1 MELNFTKMHGLGND
15 FVVING
21 FEQAINLDAET
32 IRFLADRRFGIGCDQ
47 ILLLAPP
54 KTGDCD
60 VNYRIFNADGG
71 EVSQCG
77 NGARCVAVYLRKKGL
92 VDKDE
97 IIAGTSHGKL
107 HLYLEDN
114 DNVRVDMGIPQLD
127 PDAIPLKFSQREGQY
142 PVQLDGIDVTLR
154 ALSIGNP
161 HAVLLVD
168 NVEQAPVHVLGP
180 RIQES
185 GLFPEGV
192 NVGFMQIID
201 RKHILLRVYERGAGE
216 TMACG
221 SGACAAVVA
230 GCLGGELED
239 TVDVGLRGGHLSVS
253 WQGEGK
259 SVWMIGP
266 ATFVYEGRIIL

>member
-1 MELNFTKMHGLGND
+1 MNFTKMHGLGND
-15 FVVING
+15 FVVVNS
-21 FEQAINLDAET
+21 FEQDIQLDAEQ
-32 IRFLADRRFGIGCDQ
+32 IRFLADRRLGIGCDQ
-47 ILLLAPP
+47 LLLLGPP
-54 KTGDCD
+54 GSKDCD

-77 NGARCVAVYLRKKGL
+77 NGSRCVAVYLRKKGL
-92 VDKDE
+92 VEKDTITAE
-97 IIAGTSHGKL
+97 TSHGKI
-107 HLYLEDN
+107 HLYIED
-114 DNVRVDMGIPQLD
+114 DDKVRVDMSVPQLD
-127 PDAIPLKFSQREGQY
+127 PDAIPLKFSQRAEQY
-142 PVQLDGIDVTLR
+142 PLQLDGIDVTLR

-168 NVEQAPVHVLGP
+168 DVEQAPVHVLGP

-230 GCLGGELED
+230 GCLAGELEE

-253 WQGEGK
+253 WQGEGN